1 MTTLFGVLLIDNT
14 KKSPPARMRKTK
26 LQTYFN
32 RKVKSITF
40 QSARR
45 NFLSEGVR
53 CGASQKKPP
62 KDSTRSTAL
71 GGSFWDVPQMC
82 PLSQEIISHRP
93 FYICNLL

>member
-1 MTTLFGVLLIDNT
+1 
-14 KKSPPARMRKTK
+14 MRKTK

-82 PLSQEIISHRP
+82 HLSQEIHKK
-93 FYICNLL
+93 LLAAGALTFVTCFGK

>member
-1 MTTLFGVLLIDNT
+1 
-14 KKSPPARMRKTK
+14 MRKTK

-82 PLSQEIISHRP
+82 HLSQEIIIRRRA
-93 FYICNLL
+93 YICNLLW